1 MALEIAVIL
10 LLVVANG
17 LFAGAEISTIAVR
30 KTRLDQLVEE
40 GRPGARALAALRS
53 EPERFLA
60 TVQIGITVVGAAAA
74 AFSGATVA
82 ARLAP
87 VLAGLGVPSPWA
99 EDAALAAVVA
109 GVSYL
114 TLVFGELV
122 PKSLALRHAETLA
135 RLAARPLTALA
146 WLVRPFVRLLTA
158 TSNLVLRPFGDATSF
173 AEGRLSSEELQ
184 QLVDDA
190 ARTGALDPRTGEIAS
205 RALAFGGLRAVDVM
219 VPRNRVVALQ
229 RGAAAEQIRQTLLER
244 GHDRMPVIGASVD
257 DVLGYVT
264 AADVLSLAWQEDLL
278 VLEDILRPA
287 LFVPEPASAVKVLQ
301 ELQER
306 RLWLAVVVDEHGG
319 VSGIVTLEDL
329 LEELVGELFRE
340 REAPRAS
347 IVPEG
352 GGAALVRGDVAVR
365 EVNRELGTDLPESA
379 DWSTVAGLCIALA
392 GGIPEAGTRL
402 RAGGAVLEVVEA
414 TPRQVRKVRIRPS
427 PPADASPP
435 ASR

>member
-10 LLVVANG
+10 LLVAANG

-30 KTRLDQLVEE
+30 KTRIDQLLEE
-40 GRPGARALAALRS
+40 RAPGARALAGLRA

-60 TVQIGITVVGAAAA
+60 TVQIGITVVSAAAA

-87 VLAGLGVPSPWA
+87 LLRGLGAPDPWA
-99 EDAALAAVVA
+99 EDGALALVVA

-114 TLVFGELV
+114 SLVFGELV
-122 PKSLALRHAETLA
+122 PKSLALRHAETYA
-135 RLAARPLTALA
+135 RLAARPLAALA
-146 WLVRPFVRLLTA
+146 WLARPVVRLLTA
-158 TSNLVLRPFGDATSF
+158 TSNLFLRPFGDATSF
-173 AEGRLSSEELQ
+173 SEARLSPEELQ

-205 RALAFGGLRAVDVM
+205 RALAFGGLRAADVM
-219 VPRNRVVALQ
+219 VPRNRVVALP
-229 RGAAAEQIRQTLLER
+229 RSSTPEQIRDTLLER
-244 GHDRMPVIGASVD
+244 GHDRMPVIGTSVD

-264 AADVLSLAWQEDLL
+264 AGDVLALGWQKDLL

-287 LFVPEPASAVKVLQ
+287 LFVPETAGAAKVLQ
-301 ELQER
+301 DLQDR

-340 REAPRAS
+340 REAPAET
-347 IVPEG
+347 IVAEP
-352 GGAALVRGDVAVR
+352 GGAAMVRGDVAVR
-365 EVNRELGTDLPESA
+365 DLNRALGLDLPEEG
-379 DWSTVAGLCIALA
+379 DFTTVAGLCIALA
-392 GGIPEAGTRL
+392 AGIPEAGTRL
-402 RAGGAVLEVVEA
+402 RAGGAILEVVEA
-414 TPRQVRKVRIRPS
+414 TPRQVRRVRVRPA
-427 PPADASPP
+427 PPGSAEP
-435 ASR
+435 RG

>member
-1 MALEIAVIL
+1 MALELAVIL
-10 LLVVANG
+10 LLVAANG

-30 KTRLDQLVEE
+30 KTRIDQLVEE
-40 GRPGARALAALRS
+40 RAPGARALAALRA

-60 TVQIGITVVGAAAA
+60 TVQIGITVVSAAAA
-74 AFSGATVA
+74 AFSGATIA

-87 VLAGLGVPSPWA
+87 LLSALGAPSPWA
-99 EDAALAAVVA
+99 EDAALALVVA

-114 TLVFGELV
+114 SLVFGELV
-122 PKSLALRHAETLA
+122 PKSLALRHAERYA
-135 RLAARPLTALA
+135 RLAARPLAALA
-146 WLVRPFVRLLTA
+146 WLTRPVVRLLTA

-173 AEGRLSSEELQ
+173 SEARLSPEELQ

-219 VPRNRVVALQ
+219 VPRNRVVALP
-229 RGAAAEQIRQTLLER
+229 RGATPEQIRQTLLER
-244 GHDRMPVIGASVD
+244 GHDRMPVIGASGD

-264 AADVLSLAWQEDLL
+264 AGDVLALGWQEDLL

-287 LFVPEPASAVKVLQ
+287 LFVPESAGAAKVLRD
-301 ELQER
+301 LQDR

-340 REAPRAS
+340 RETPPDT
-347 IVPEG
+347 IVPEP

-365 EVNRELGTDLPESA
+365 EVNRALSLDLPEEG
-379 DWSTVAGLCIALA
+379 DFTTVAGLCIALA
-392 GGIPEAGTRL
+392 GGIPEAGARL
-402 RAGGAVLEVVEA
+402 RAGAALLEVVDA
-414 TPRQVRKVRIRPS
+414 TPRQVRKVRVRPA
-427 PPADASPP
+427 PPEAAAPG
-435 ASR
+435 RG